1 MDKKIPTYGFELVEE
16 SEGQTLWI
24 NYEGS
29 HIIPLIEDSQICM
42 SRTIDILSGISHLN
56 KMIFYQRRDYEYDS
70 FQTEMLLEVAQVYKK
85 LVNNRELF
93 SYNSMANDYQ
103 SREIKRTYVYIK
115 DLIYNKLKEDPIGCY
130 VQIRR
135 DIRDKKIEL
144 DLIIEKSYK
153 DKKSKILNILQYIKV
168 LLERTKLILMATPYL
183 EGYEMGDREI
193 YRRFFSPTIK
203 PDFIY
208 TKLLSTYPADAIELD
223 SYYVGSTEVAIFKLQ
238 DTVQYL
244 YHIIPPEYNLD
255 EERYEILDIA
265 RNVLAEHQPTEKQFT
280 NIKKI
285 REIFYNIGSDLI
297 RDLALNK
304 DLKLS
309 EEEVHE
315 LVQIL
320 VRYTIGFGPIELLLE
335 DENVQD
341 ISVNSPSG
349 KSPIFIVH
357 SEYDDCKTNIIP
369 TESET
374 DSWATKL
381 KMISGRPLD
390 ESNQLLDTE
399 IDVENARARVST
411 ITKPLNPSG
420 LAFSFRRHRSKPWTL
435 PLFLKY
441 RTLTPLAAGFLSFVI
456 DGARTI
462 LVCGTRSSGKSSLL
476 SSFLVEL
483 MRKFRIITVEDTLEL
498 PAEYLRDLG
507 YNIQQLKVG
516 SALIKGGSEMSA
528 SDGIRSTLRLGD
540 SALIVGEVRGE
551 EAVALYEAMRVGAA
565 ANLVSGTI
573 HADSPYG
580 VYDRLVHDIGIP
592 KTSFKATDLIVIV
605 NPIKTASGLKK
616 QRRVLEITEVRK
628 HWNDDPVAENGF
640 VKLFE
645 YDAKEDM
652 LKPTEDL
659 LNGDSEILK
668 SIASKIQQYSG
679 NWDALWE
686 NIELRGKI
694 KETLTNHSIK
704 NKLPEILEADFIVL
718 SNDKFHMISDDVIVE
733 KGYADSDSIYEKWY
747 QWFLEESEKYIKVLR
762 MQSNKNFKND

>member
-1 MDKKIPTYGFELVEE
+1 MDKKIPIYGYEIVEE
-16 SEGQTLWI
+16 SEGQTLWV

-29 HIIPLIEDSQICM
+29 HIVPLIEDNTICM
-42 SRTIDILSGISHLN
+42 SKTIDILSGISHIN
-56 KMIFYQRRDYEYDS
+56 KIIFYQRRDYEYDK
-70 FQTEMLLEVAQVYKK
+70 FQSELLLEIAQVYKK
-85 LVNNRELF
+85 LINNRELF
-93 SYNSMANDYQ
+93 SYNSMSQDYQ
-103 SREIKRTYVYIK
+103 THEIKKKYVLIK
-115 DLIYNKLKEDPIGCY
+115 DLIYTHLKEDPIGCY
-130 VQIRR
+130 VYIKRY
-135 DIRDKKIEL
+135 IRDEQIEL
-144 DLIIEKSYK
+144 ENITEKSYK
-153 DKKSKILNILQYIKV
+153 DKKTKILNLLKYIKI
-168 LLERTKLILMATPYL
+168 LLERTKLILIATPYL
-183 EGYEMGDREI
+183 EGYNLGDREI

-208 TKLLSTYPADAIELD
+208 TKLSSNYPADAIELD
-223 SYYVGSTEVAIFKLQ
+223 SYYVGGSEVTIFQLP

-280 NIKKI
+280 NVKKI
-285 REIFYNIGSDLI
+285 REIFYNIGNDLI
-297 RDLALNK
+297 RDLAHNRK
-304 DLKLS
+304 LKLD
-309 EEEVHE
+309 EDEIDE
-315 LVQIL
+315 LVKIL

-335 DENVQD
+335 DEKVQD

-357 SEYDDCKTNIIP
+357 SDYDDCKTNIIP

-381 KMISGRPLD
+381 KMMSGRPLD
-390 ESNQLLDTE
+390 ESNQILDTE
-399 IDVENARARVST
+399 IEVENARSRVST
-411 ITKPLNPSG
+411 VTKPLDPTG

-441 RTLTPLAAGFLSFVI
+441 KTISPLAAGFLSFII
-456 DGARTI
+456 DGARTV

-498 PAEYLRDLG
+498 PGDYLRDLG
-507 YNIQQLKVG
+507 YNIQPLKVG
-516 SALIKGGSEMSA
+516 SSLIKGGSEMSA

-592 KTSFKATDLIVIV
+592 KTSFKATDIIVIV

-616 QRRVLEITEVRK
+616 QRRILEITEVRK
-628 HWNDDPVAENGF
+628 HWSEDPVAENGF

-645 YDAKEDM
+645 YDAGEDM

-659 LNGDSEILK
+659 LNGDSEVLK
-668 SIASKIQQYSG
+668 EIASKVQQYSG
-679 NWDALWE
+679 NWDALWN
-686 NIELRGKI
+686 NIELRAKI
-694 KETLTNHSIK
+694 KKTITDYATK
-704 NKLPEILEADFIVL
+704 NDYDDILEADFIVS
-718 SNDKFHMISDDVIVE
+718 SNDKFHIISDQIIQE
-733 KGYADSDSIYEKWY
+733 KGIADNDLIYDKWY
-747 QWFLEESEKYIKVLR
+747 EWFLLAVNNYK
-762 MQSNKNFKND
+762 NKKN